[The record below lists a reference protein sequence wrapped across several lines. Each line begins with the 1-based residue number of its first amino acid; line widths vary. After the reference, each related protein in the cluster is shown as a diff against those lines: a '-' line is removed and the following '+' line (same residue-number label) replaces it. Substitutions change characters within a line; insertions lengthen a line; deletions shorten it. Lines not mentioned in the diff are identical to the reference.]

1 MSTAAL
7 LMGVGAGTTDLTTLR
22 AAGVAGLLAGAL
34 SMASGE
40 YISVAAQREA
50 ERSDIKLEEEEQ
62 KKGPEAQAH
71 ELRELASIYER
82 RGLPADLSMQVAEV
96 LTRHDVIRAHARDEL
111 GIDIDDL
118 ANPLQAAIVSGIC
131 FSTGSAIPLLSAA
144 FISDSSMRLMAISL
158 STTVGLLI
166 FGFLGSHLGGSSVWR
181 GMVRVIIGGW
191 LALGVTYGIGLLF
204 DA

>member
-1 MSTAAL
+1 
-7 LMGVGAGTTDLTTLR
+7 MGVGAGTADLATLR
-22 AAGVAGLLAGAL
+22 LTGVAGLLAGAL
-34 SMASGE
+34 SMAVGE
-40 YISVAAQREA
+40 YISVAAQRES
-50 ERSDIKLEEEEQ
+50 ERADIKQEEEEQ
-62 KKGPEAQAH
+62 EKGPEARAH
-71 ELRELASIYER
+71 ELRELALIYER
-82 RGLPADLSMQVAEV
+82 RGLPADLSMSVAEA

-144 FISDSSMRLMAISL
+144 FISDSSMRLVAIAL

-166 FGFLGSHLGGSSVWR
+166 FGYLGSALGGSSVWK
-181 GMVRVIIGGW
+181 GMMRVIIGGW
-191 LALGVTYGIGLLF
+191 LALGVTYGIGMLF